1 VRVAVID
8 LGTNSTR
15 LLVADV
21 EADELHE
28 LLRRSTVTRLGEGVD
43 AGGSLAPGAI
53 ERVADAVGCYRREI
67 DRLGAQRVIAV
78 ATSAVRDSGNG
89 DELLRELRE
98 RHGIEMRT
106 ISGEEEARLTF
117 RGATAQREERDA
129 EVLVID
135 IGGGSTE
142 LVVGRPGAEPG
153 FHVSTA
159 LGSVRHS
166 ERHLEHDPPTSA
178 ELATLMSDARRIVEE
193 AVPGEVRRGARAG
206 IAVSGTPTQL
216 ASIDLE
222 DSGGG
227 GSAHG
232 HRLELEAVR
241 GLLGR
246 LARLPLAER
255 REVPGLDPER
265 APAIVAGAAILVE
278 AMEAFGLAEVEVSE
292 ADILHG
298 SAMDAWV
305 QAR

>member
-1 VRVAVID
+1 VD

-21 EADELHE
+21 GGGGLRA

-43 AGGSLAPGAI
+43 AGGMLAPAAI
-53 ERVADAVGCYRREI
+53 ERVLEAVRGYRSDI
-67 DRLGAQRVIAV
+67 DRLGAERVVAV

-89 DELLRELRE
+89 DELRRGLSEL
-98 RHGIEMRT
+98 HGIEART
-106 ISGEEEARLTF
+106 ISGDEEARLTF
-117 RGATAQREERDA
+117 SGATFGRPAGEA

-159 LGSVRHS
+159 LGSVLHS
-166 ERHLEHDPPTSA
+166 ERHLSQDPPTSGELDDLASGARGIIEA
-178 ELATLMSDARRIVEE
+178 E
-193 AVPGEVRRGARAG
+193 VPPELRRGAAAG

-216 ASIDLE
+216 ANVELAVRSDR
-222 DSGGG
+222 
-227 GSAHG
+227 GSADG
-232 HRLELEAVR
+232 HRLGLGAVR
-241 GLLGR
+241 ELLGR

-278 AMEAFGLAEVEVSE
+278 TMEAFGLAEVEVSE

-298 SAMDAWV
+298 AALDAWV
-305 QAR
+305 QAP

>member
-1 VRVAVID
+1 MD

-21 EADELHE
+21 GGGGLRA

-43 AGGSLAPGAI
+43 AGGMLAPAAI
-53 ERVADAVGCYRREI
+53 ERVLEAVRGYRSDI
-67 DRLGAQRVIAV
+67 DRLGAERVVAV

-89 DELLRELRE
+89 DELRRGLSEL
-98 RHGIEMRT
+98 HGIEART
-106 ISGEEEARLTF
+106 ISGDEEARLTF
-117 RGATAQREERDA
+117 SGATFGRPAGEA

-142 LVVGRPGAEPG
+142 LVVGRPGTEPG

-159 LGSVRHS
+159 LGSVLHS
-166 ERHLEHDPPTSA
+166 ERHLSQDPPTSGELDDLASGARGIIEA
-178 ELATLMSDARRIVEE
+178 E
-193 AVPGEVRRGARAG
+193 VPPELRRGAAAG

-216 ASIDLE
+216 ANVELAVRSDR
-222 DSGGG
+222 
-227 GSAHG
+227 GSADG
-232 HRLELEAVR
+232 HRLGLGAVR
-241 GLLGR
+241 ELLGR

-278 AMEAFGLAEVEVSE
+278 TMEAFGLAEVEVSE

-298 SAMDAWV
+298 AAMDAWV
-305 QAR
+305 QTR